1 MQRDFSRTDRVAQ
14 QVQKEIAMILQRDF
28 KDPRVGWVTVSAVEV
43 SKDLAYVTVYVTLLG
58 QEDNKEKVEE
68 SIKIL
73 NKAGGFFRG
82 EIGKRMRLRIVPE
95 VKFEYDASLVTGIE
109 MSKKVD
115 AAINKDK
122 DRRAKSGDNPADELD
137 QE

>member
-14 QVQKEIAMILQRDF
+14 QIQQEIATILQRDF

-43 SKDLAYVTVYVTLLG
+43 SRDLAYVTVFVTLLG
-58 QEDNKEKVEE
+58 QEDDKEK
-68 SIKIL
+68 ITATIAIL
-73 NKAGGFFRG
+73 NKAGGFFRS

-95 VKFEYDASLVTGIE
+95 VKFEYDDSLVTGIE

-122 DRRAKSGDNPADELD
+122 NMRQQSGDNPADEVEQD
-137 QE
+137 